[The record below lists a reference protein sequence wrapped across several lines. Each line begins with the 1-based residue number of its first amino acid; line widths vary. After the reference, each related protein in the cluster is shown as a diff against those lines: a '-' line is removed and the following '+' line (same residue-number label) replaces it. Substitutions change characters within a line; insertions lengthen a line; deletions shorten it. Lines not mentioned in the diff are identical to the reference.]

1 MIPDSHHGM
10 AADIGLTFHGQ
21 RHESG
26 AHDDRAVERPE
37 DADEK
42 TLLWGAKIPIIKV
55 KIVAYAPVS

>member
-1 MIPDSHHGM
+1 M

-55 KIVAYAPVS
+55 KIVAYVPVS